1 MSFRRVVALGS
12 VAMVAAFAATARGQ
26 GGPDVDPD
34 PLHALMVDSR
44 LAVDPNDEHHWVGV
58 ADDAAGERWFT
69 TFDGGMT
76 WSTGLLP
83 SPVLAYLG
91 AVVINLDGSVLA
103 VATDFDLDAGVRSY
117 RSDDGGLTWTL
128 KGSVGGGSYPDLA
141 IDLSGGPHHGRI
153 ALVWV
158 PGASTFGSW
167 VSCQVSDDGG
177 KTWLHGQTIFS
188 GPHEFYGAPSVA
200 FGPQS
205 ELWVGCVRGF
215 ASEIWVNHSGDG
227 GATFDGQILAS
238 TYVPTPGT
246 LWDGTVVYD
255 FFSIAVDASNG
266 PYSDSVYLAY
276 HAWDTTNQRADVRC
290 LRSTDGG
297 ATWTDTLVNQGAT
310 TLSDQFMP
318 RATVDSHGSLV
329 VAFLDRR
336 LDPSDVL
343 LWTWLAASSDGG
355 TTFREYPLSDVGWDP
370 STTFN
375 SAGKFLG
382 MAAGDHGVG
391 ALFPDGRSGQLDVL
405 WDHANL
411 SLVATPAQIS
421 AAAGN
426 AVAFDLGLGP
436 NDGGGTYWLLGSLAT
451 SPPFVVGDATVDL
464 ALDPLFF
471 FLLQVTNTPNFAN
484 AMGTLDSQGH
494 AIATLDPKGPFNPA
508 LVGTNLYFA
517 AVNPVPGSEFATAS
531 IQVTIVP

>member
-1 MSFRRVVALGS
+1 VTL
-12 VAMVAAFAATARGQ
+12 FAGA
-26 GGPDVDPD
+26 GGV
-34 PLHALMVDSR
+34 LR
-44 LAVDPNDEHHWVGV
+44 
-58 ADDAAGERWFT
+58 
-69 TFDGGMT
+69 
-76 WSTGLLP
+76 STDN
-83 SPVLAYLG
+83 G
-91 AVVINLDGSVLA
+91 A
-103 VATDFDLDAGVRSY
+103 
-117 RSDDGGLTWTL
+117 TWT
-128 KGSVGGGSYPDLA
+128 S
-141 IDLSGGPHHGRI
+141 
-153 ALVWV
+153 
-158 PGASTFGSW
+158 
-167 VSCQVSDDGG
+167 
-177 KTWLHGQTIFS
+177 
-188 GPHEFYGAPSVA
+188 
-200 FGPQS
+200 
-205 ELWVGCVRGF
+205 
-215 ASEIWVNHSGDG
+215 
-227 GATFDGQILAS
+227 
-238 TYVPTPGT
+238 
-246 LWDGTVVYD
+246 
-255 FFSIAVDASNG
+255 ASNG
-266 PYSDSVYLAY
+266 LTSIPIYALATAPNASGGTDLY
-276 HAWDTTNQRADVRC
+276 AGTSEGVFRSTDNGGSWSNVSFVFSSPQGLEVTPSGTLLAATETDVF
-290 LRSTDGG
+290 RSTDGG

-318 RATVDSHGSLV
+318 RATVDSHGNLV

-451 SPPFVVGDATVDL
+451 SPPFVVGHATVDL
-464 ALDPLFF
+464 ALDPFFF
-471 FLLQVTNTPNFAN
+471 FLLQATNTPNYAN
-484 AMGTLDSQGH
+484 AMGTLDPQGH

-508 LVGTNLYFA
+508 LVGTNLWFA